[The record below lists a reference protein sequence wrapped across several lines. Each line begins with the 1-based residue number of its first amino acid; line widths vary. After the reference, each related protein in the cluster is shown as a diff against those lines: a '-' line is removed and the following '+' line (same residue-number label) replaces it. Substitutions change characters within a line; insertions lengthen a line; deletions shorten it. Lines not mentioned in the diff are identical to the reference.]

1 MVEALYWLII
11 LKLITDNKTLVK
23 YSTKPTFFS
32 SKSFYE
38 NLVAVR
44 KIKETLTLNRPAYI
58 GMCILDLSKTLMY
71 DFTTIISKTS
81 TMIKG
86 NYYSQTLTVWLMKS
100 KRRMFT
106 KTSAIAHRFDNN
118 EYSEDSKH
126 FDKTNKKVMENLD
139 TRGIPITEFI
149 LLRSKMYSYM
159 TMIKLLK
166 VSKRM

>member
-23 YSTKPTFFS
+23 YSSKPTFFS

-44 KIKETLTLNRPAYI
+44 KIKETLNRPAYI

-86 NYYSQTLTVWLMKS
+86 NYHSQTLTVWLMKS
-100 KRRMFT
+100 ERRMFT

-126 FDKTNKKVMENLD
+126 KKVMENLI
-139 TRGIPITEFI
+139 TRPEVYQ
-149 LLRSKMYSYM
+149 LPNSSYYDQKCTVTWKTM
-159 TMIKLLK
+159 TKAVKLLK

>member
-23 YSTKPTFFS
+23 YSSKPTFFS

-44 KIKETLTLNRPAYI
+44 KIKETLNRPAYI

-86 NYYSQTLTVWLMKS
+86 NYHSQTLTVWLVKS
-100 KRRMFT
+100 ERRMFT

-126 FDKTNKKVMENLD
+126 KKVMENLN
-139 TRGIPITEFI
+139 TRPEVYQ
-149 LLRSKMYSYM
+149 LPNSSYLCTVTWKTM
-159 TMIKLLK
+159 TKAVKLLK

>member
-23 YSTKPTFFS
+23 YSSKPTFFS

-44 KIKETLTLNRPAYI
+44 KIKETLNRPVYI

-86 NYYSQTLTVWLMKS
+86 NYHSQTLTV
-100 KRRMFT
+100 
-106 KTSAIAHRFDNN
+106 
-118 EYSEDSKH
+118 
-126 FDKTNKKVMENLD
+126 
-139 TRGIPITEFI
+139 
-149 LLRSKMYSYM
+149 
-159 TMIKLLK
+159 
-166 VSKRM
+166 

>member
-1 MVEALYWLII
+1 
-11 LKLITDNKTLVK
+11 
-23 YSTKPTFFS
+23 
-32 SKSFYE
+32 
-38 NLVAVR
+38 
-44 KIKETLTLNRPAYI
+44 
-58 GMCILDLSKTLMY
+58 
-71 DFTTIISKTS
+71 
-81 TMIKG
+81 
-86 NYYSQTLTVWLMKS
+86 MKS

-159 TMIKLLK
+159 KDNDKTAKGIKK
-166 VSKRM
+166 NVISKNIAYVNYKITLFNNE

>member
-23 YSTKPTFFS
+23 YSSKPTFFS

-44 KIKETLTLNRPAYI
+44 KIKETLNRPAYI

-81 TMIKG
+81 AMIKG
-86 NYYSQTLTVWLMKS
+86 NYHSQTLTVWLMKS

-106 KTSAIAHRFDNN
+106 KTSAIAHRFDNKQKA
-118 EYSEDSKH
+118 EFFKIDALQAWVRSCAVRKH
-126 FDKTNKKVMENLD
+126 NV
-139 TRGIPITEFI
+139 I
-149 LLRSKMYSYM
+149 LKNDLNTHLFSGRINRRPY
-159 TMIKLLK
+159 LCW
-166 VSKRM
+166 

>member
-23 YSTKPTFFS
+23 YSSKPTFFS

-44 KIKETLTLNRPAYI
+44 KIKETLNRPAYI

-86 NYYSQTLTVWLMKS
+86 NYHSQTLTVWLMKS

-118 EYSEDSKH
+118 EYSE
-126 FDKTNKKVMENLD
+126 
-139 TRGIPITEFI
+139 IPNIRKSWKI
-149 LLRSKMYSYM
+149 
-159 TMIKLLK
+159 
-166 VSKRM
+166 

>member
-23 YSTKPTFFS
+23 YSSKTTFFS

-38 NLVAVR
+38 NLVAVC
-44 KIKETLTLNRPAYI
+44 KIKETLNRPAYI

-86 NYYSQTLTVWLMKS
+86 NYHSQTLTVWLMKS

-126 FDKTNKKVMENLD
+126 KKVMENLN
-139 TRGIPITEFI
+139 TRPEVYQ
-149 LLRSKMYSYM
+149 LPNSSYYDQKCTVTLKTM
-159 TMIKLLK
+159 TKAVKLLK